1 MEHGEVNP
9 TNPVVLVHGFLDRQY
24 IFKSMARYLI
34 AKGWSVHAVD
44 LVPNDGR
51 KSLPDLAHQL
61 QTFIEANLSDSPNF
75 DLIGFSMG
83 GLVTRYYLQR
93 MGGNERVERYIS
105 ISAPNNG
112 TLTAYSLPFPGIKQ
126 MRPESDFL
134 TDLNY
139 DVESCLEKIRVTWM
153 WTPFDLMI
161 LPADSTRLPIGRE
174 VKLPIAFHPWMLSDR
189 RALAEVEK
197 ALLEQ

>member
-1 MEHGEVNP
+1 MNP

-24 IFKSMARYLI
+24 IFKSMVRYLE
-34 AKGWSVHAVD
+34 ARGWTVYALD
-44 LVPNDGR
+44 LIPNDGQ
-51 KSLPDLAHQL
+51 KSLPDLAEQL
-61 QTFIEANLSDSPNF
+61 QVFIDANLNQTPNF

-93 MGGNERVERYIS
+93 LGGNERVERYIT

-112 TLTAYSLPFPGIKQ
+112 TLTAFSLPFPGIKQ
-126 MRPESDFL
+126 MRPQSDFL
-134 TDLNY
+134 TDLNQ

-161 LPADSTRLPIGRE
+161 LPADSSRLPIGRE
-174 VKLPIAFHPWMLSDR
+174 VKLPVAFHPWMLSDPK
-189 RALAEVEK
+189 ALAEVEK
-197 ALLEQ
+197 ALLEP